1 MVVIGFV
8 VLWRG
13 QNHSEA
19 GVFCAA
25 PTPVHAEC
33 DLDLHL
39 IRLNSL
45 CGVLQNE
52 NLQHSD

>member
-1 MVVIGFV
+1 MAVIGCV

-25 PTPVHAEC
+25 PTPAQAEC
-33 DLDLHL
+33 DLELHL
-39 IRLNSL
+39 IQHNSL

-52 NLQHSD
+52 NL

>member
-1 MVVIGFV
+1 MAVIGFV

-19 GVFCAA
+19 KVFCAA
-25 PTPVHAEC
+25 PAPAHAEC
-33 DLDLHL
+33 DLELHL
-39 IRLNSL
+39 IRLSSL

-52 NLQHSD
+52 NLQRSD